1 MATKLHFCPKCETLL
16 NYEVS
21 NSTTSLKCS
30 NCPYEAK
37 LEGGQVLKTS
47 IYGGAGAMSATIT
60 KAAIHDPALRRSCVI
75 VCPNTQ
81 CDSNNLEMLGQHN
94 KEGRFIQPEVCITN
108 HTSVNR
114 VNTYICRICRS
125 VFTQE

>member
-21 NSTTSLKCS
+21 NSVTSLKCS
-30 NCPYEAK
+30 NCPHEEE
-37 LEGGQVLKTS
+37 LQGGQVLKTS
-47 IYGGAGAMSATIT
+47 IYGGDGAMAATIT
-60 KAAIHDPALRRSCVI
+60 KAAIYDPALRRSCVI
-75 VCPNTQ
+75 TCPNAM
-81 CDSNNLEMLGQHN
+81 CESNNPDMLGQS
-94 KEGRFIQPEVCITN
+94 KDGRLIQHDVCITN

-125 VFTQE
+125 VFTPE